1 MAFALRRPSFDA
13 RSAPGRVIP
22 VEAAQLRSIFLEYF
36 ATNGH
41 SIVPS
46 ASLIPHDPSLLFTV
60 AGMVPFKPYF
70 LGEEVP
76 PFGRAVTIQK
86 CFRAPDIDI
95 IGTTQRHLTFF
106 EMMGNFSFGDYFKEG
121 AIQFAWGLITEGFG
135 LDPERLW
142 VTVHNSDDVAEE
154 LWRDLIGVR
163 PERIQRLDEDNFW
176 DMGDTGPCGPCSEI
190 FYDKGAQF
198 GADGGP
204 AFGGDDRFVEF
215 WNLVFMQYEKGPGG
229 SMTELPQ
236 QNIDTGSGFER
247 VLSILNGVESVFA
260 TDLFTPL
267 LETAARALDT
277 PYGRD
282 ESTDVAI
289 RRIADHGRAMTMLVA
304 DGVLPS
310 NEGRGYVLRRI
321 IRRAILAAR
330 RAGSNA
336 ALSGALV
343 DATIAKMGD
352 AYPILKKDRELIIEI
367 LEREEAGFARTLRT
381 GMLLLEEARDDVTAS
396 GSTVFPGDVA
406 FKLHDTHGFPIELT
420 NEIVAESGLV
430 VERSAFDA
438 AMSEQRARARA
449 GSKALHLADEAQ
461 YRELVE
467 RHGETEFVG
476 RDVARYSVETTVLAL
491 LVGEDGTSELFLD
504 STPFY
509 AESGGQVGDVGSIV
523 TETGRFDVVDTQNV
537 AGGLYAHRGRVT
549 GEVLPGQVAIATIDA
564 LRREAVRRNHTATH
578 LLHAGLRTVL
588 GEHVRQQGSY
598 VGPER
603 LRFDFSHASG
613 LAPEETEAILTMVNV
628 EVVENDDVTTIQ
640 TSKQE
645 AEKLGAVAFFGDK
658 YGDRVRV
665 VRAGAHS
672 LEFCGGTHVERLGDI
687 GQVQIVSEA
696 SIGSNTRRIEAVSG
710 LGAYRRSQQMEGAL
724 GSVATLLKVASD
736 DVVPALERLFERQRE
751 IEKEVSQLRQAQLSA
766 FAEQLHQQT
775 DGDAVI
781 ARVDGYAGEQL
792 RTLAQD
798 LQRRGRRVVVL
809 VGVNED
815 KVSLVVASDES
826 LDAQSAVKQL
836 ATLVG
841 GGGGGSA
848 RVALAGGRDVTAVD
862 EVLRAA
868 ASL

>member
-1 MAFALRRPSFDA
+1 MAHADLERDFGGPG
-13 RSAPGRVIP
+13 PTGRVSP
-22 VEAAQLRSIFLEYF
+22 VEAAQLRSIFLDYF
-36 ATNGH
+36 ARNGH
-41 SIVPS
+41 TIVPS

-76 PFGRAVTIQK
+76 AFDRAVTIQK

-121 AIQFAWGLITEGFG
+121 AIKYAWGLITEGFG

-142 VTVHNSDDVAEE
+142 VTVHTSDDVAEE

-190 FYDKGAQF
+190 FYDKGAKF

-204 AFGGDDRFVEF
+204 AFGGEDRFVEF

-229 SMTELPQ
+229 SMTELPK

-260 TDLFTPL
+260 TDLFAPL
-267 LETAARALDT
+267 LETASRAIDT

-282 ESTDVAI
+282 ETTDVAI
-289 RRIADHGRAMTMLVA
+289 RRIADHGRAMTLLVA

-330 RAGSNA
+330 RAGSDA
-336 ALSGALV
+336 HLAGALV

-352 AYPILKKDRELIIEI
+352 AYPVLVKERELIVEI

-381 GMLLLEEARDDVTAS
+381 GMNLLEGARDQVAKE
-396 GSTVFPGDVA
+396 GSSVFPGDVA

-420 NEIVAESGLV
+420 DEIVGESGMI
-430 VERSAFDA
+430 VERSTFDA
-438 AMSEQRARARA
+438 AMADQRARARA
-449 GSKALHLADEAQ
+449 GSKALHLADEGQ
-461 YRELVE
+461 YRDLVE
-467 RHGETEFVG
+467 RHGTTEFVG

-491 LVGEDGTSELFLD
+491 LVGADGTSELFLD

-509 AESGGQVGDVGSIV
+509 AESGGQVADTGTIV
-523 TETGRFDVVDTQNV
+523 TETGRFDVTDTQNV
-537 AGGLYAHRGRVT
+537 AGGLFAHRGKKT
-549 GEVLPGQVAIATIDA
+549 GEVLPGQVAIATIDP
-564 LRREAVRRNHTATH
+564 LRREATRRNHTATH
-578 LLHAGLRTVL
+578 LLHSGLRTVL
-588 GEHVRQQGSY
+588 GDHVRQQGSY

-603 LRFDFSHASG
+603 LRFDFSHGAG
-613 LAPEETEAILTMVNV
+613 LAPEEASAILSLVNTD
-628 EVVENDDVTTIQ
+628 VVENDDVTTIQ

-645 AEKLGAVAFFGDK
+645 AESMGAVAFFGDK

-665 VRAGAHS
+665 VRAGQHS

-687 GQVQIVSEA
+687 GQVQIVSET

-710 LGAYRRSQQMEGAL
+710 MGAHRRTQSMESAL
-724 GSVATLLKVASD
+724 TSVATLLKVGSD
-736 DVVPALERLFERQRE
+736 DVVPALERLFDRQRE
-751 IEKEVSQLRQAQLSA
+751 VEKEVAQLRQAQLSS
-766 FAEQLHQQT
+766 FAEQLHAQSS
-775 DGDAVI
+775 GDLVI

-798 LQRRGRRVVVL
+798 LQRRGRRAVVL
-809 VGVNED
+809 VGSHEQ
-815 KVSLVVASDES
+815 KVSIAVATDET
-826 LDAQSAVKQL
+826 LDAQSTVKAL
-836 ATLVG
+836 ATFVG
-841 GGGGGSA
+841 GGGGGSS
-848 RVALAGGRDVTAVD
+848 RLALAGGRDANGID
-862 EVLRAA
+862 NVLQAA
-868 ASL
+868 AVL